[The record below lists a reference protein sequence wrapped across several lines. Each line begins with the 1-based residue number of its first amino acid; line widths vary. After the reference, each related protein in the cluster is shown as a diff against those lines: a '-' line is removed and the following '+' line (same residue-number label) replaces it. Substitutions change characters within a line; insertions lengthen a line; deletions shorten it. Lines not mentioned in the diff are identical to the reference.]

1 MKLRVTH
8 ETRYDYTPAVETA
21 QHLAHLR
28 PLNTTGQQ
36 LLYHN
41 LTVNPQP
48 ALLTEAVDVFGNVR
62 TFFSLQIPH
71 RQLTVTADSVVFTS
85 KPSSP
90 DGSTDLTLWEH
101 TREVFRFHAGN
112 AYDAASEFVF
122 ASPCIPRHTDFLD
135 YARPS
140 FTAGTAL
147 LSAICNLM
155 ERIHTEFTYA
165 SQSTEVNTPAQ
176 VALKQKK
183 GVCQDFSHI
192 MIACLRSM
200 SLPARYVSGYLLTEP
215 PKGQA
220 RLVGAD
226 ASHAWV
232 SAYIPGLN
240 QSRRKGLDG
249 RPPDG
254 FGGGWFDFCPTNNRW
269 GFGTPGED
277 YVTLALG
284 RDFSD
289 VSPMRGMIHG
299 GASHRLHVGV
309 TVQPMDTDTSSD
321 MASTSAIHANDAQ
334 TDAPLHQ
341 SQSQS
346 QSQTSSPKP

>member
-1 MKLRVTH
+1 MMKLRVTH

-28 PLNTTGQQ
+28 PLTLIGQQ
-36 LLYHN
+36 LLSHS
-41 LTVNPQP
+41 LTVDPQP

-62 TFFSLQIPH
+62 TFFSLQAPH
-71 RQLTVTADSVVFTS
+71 RELTVTADSVVETC
-85 KPSSP
+85 KPQLP
-90 DGSTDLTLWEH
+90 EGSTHLTLWEH
-101 TREVFRFHAGN
+101 TREVFRFHAGS
-112 AYDAASEFVF
+112 AYDAATEFVF
-122 ASPCIPRHTDFLD
+122 ASPCVPRHLDFLD

-140 FTAGTAL
+140 FVPGGAL
-147 LSAICNLM
+147 LPSICNLM
-155 ERIHTEFTYA
+155 ERIYTEFTYA

-200 SLPARYVSGYLLTEP
+200 NLPARYVSGYLLTEP
-215 PKGQA
+215 PEGQA

-232 SAYIPGLN
+232 SAYIPGLS
-240 QSRRKGLDG
+240 QSQRKGLDG
-249 RPPDG
+249 RPTDG

-269 GFGTPGED
+269 GFGSPGED

-299 GASHRLHVGV
+299 GANHSLHVGV
-309 TVQPMDTDTSSD
+309 TVQPLEPDATPVQPALSWPFSPSQTQSQFQL
-321 MASTSAIHANDAQ
+321 STS
-334 TDAPLHQ
+334 Q
-341 SQSQS
+341 SN
-346 QSQTSSPKP
+346 P